1 MTTRAATDVPPPRK
15 KQKLRPDANWKA
27 IKATVVV
34 SSTSSSSSSSST
46 SAAAAA
52 AAAASQAT
60 STARPVPVP
69 VASASLFVGLDC
81 EMVGVGPSKQTA
93 LARVTVVDGEGDHV
107 LLDAHV
113 RPKEPVTDYRTRWSG
128 VQPHHLRGAP
138 DIEAIR
144 PVVRELLHGK
154 IVVGHSLKNDFD
166 ALVLPLPP
174 KHLVRDT
181 ALYKPFR
188 SGLPGTKSRPRKL
201 KELALEHL
209 GMVIQEGRGGHSPV
223 EDARAALALY
233 KKVREA
239 WERRVAPR

>member
-1 MTTRAATDVPPPRK
+1 MSTRAADAPPPRK
-15 KQKLRPDANWKA
+15 KLKLRPDANWKA

-34 SSTSSSSSSSST
+34 SSSAG
-46 SAAAAA
+46 AAAARKA
-52 AAAASQAT
+52 PSAQPAPP
-60 STARPVPVP
+60 RPVPVP
-69 VASASLFVGLDC
+69 LASTSLFVGLDC

-128 VQPHHLRGAP
+128 VLPHHLRGAP
-138 DIEAIR
+138 DIDAIR
-144 PVVRELLHGK
+144 TVVKDLLHGR

-166 ALVLPLPP
+166 ALALPLPP
-174 KHLVRDT
+174 KHLMRDT

-201 KELALEHL
+201 KDLALEHL
-209 GMVIQEGRGGHSPV
+209 GMVIQEGREGHSPV

-233 KKVREA
+233 KKVRVA
-239 WERRVAPR
+239 WERRFAR